1 MSFQLHQFSVLLHQT
16 PLFAPLDVSLE
27 AGDIATVMGPSGSGK
42 STLLAAICGTLLP
55 AFSSQ
60 GQMRLNGHDLAAL
73 PVEARGVGILFQD
86 DLLFPHLD
94 VYHNLAFALPS
105 RLTKGERRSQIESAL
120 TNAGLSGQ
128 GKRDV
133 ATLSGGQRARVSLL
147 RTLLAEPQLILLDE
161 PFAKLDQTL
170 RQNFRDWVFNR
181 IRALGIP
188 ALLVTH
194 DPADRPV
201 DDILLALETP
211 HA

>member
-1 MSFQLHQFSVLLHQT
+1 MSFHLHRFNVQLQQT

-55 AFSSQ
+55 AFSVQ
-60 GQMRLNGHDLAAL
+60 GDMQLNGRDLSTL

-94 VYHNLAFALPS
+94 VYHNLAFALPTH
-105 RLTKGERRSQIESAL
+105 LNKDQRRAQIESAL
-120 TNAGLSGQ
+120 EHAGLSGE

-133 ATLSGGQRARVSLL
+133 ATMSGGQRARVSLL

-170 RQNFRDWVFNR
+170 RQNFRDWVFSR

-194 DPADRPV
+194 DPADRPAEGA
-201 DDILLALETP
+201 LLQLEKP